1 MILSTCKKRN
11 RFCPSLEH
19 SETDLADCKK
29 STPQSR
35 RASRRYS
42 VLLTPELAA
51 ELIGRDARFL
61 MERGGEAALPLIPN
75 QGRNLAD
82 FLFPVSQQFF
92 CPVDP
97 AGQDKLINRG
107 AVKHTEQIGQFRLA
121 HIAHL
126 GQTLEIHLGG
136 VILKQEMLEACSAS

>member
-1 MILSTCKKRN
+1 MILSVCKKRN
-11 RFCPSLEH
+11 RFSQSLEH

-35 RASRRYS
+35 RASKWYS

-51 ELIGRDARFL
+51 ELIGCDARFL
-61 MERGGEAALPLIPN
+61 MKRGGEAALPLIPN
-75 QGRNLAD
+75 QGRNLTD
-82 FLFPVSQQFF
+82 LFSAVGQQFF
-92 CPVDP
+92 RPVNP
-97 AGQDKLINRG
+97 AGQDVLINRG

-126 GQTLEIHLGG
+126 GQTLEVHLGG
-136 VILKQEMLEACSAS
+136 VILKQEMLEAL